1 MKKFLV
7 FLSLALLAGAAHAD
21 PISAVLSIGT
31 MLSSGVAAVGIAG
44 LTLTQGL
51 MFAGGALGLAGAV
64 TGNKKLRNLGGV
76 LGLAGGLSELAKGL
90 ASSGAAAAGEA
101 GSGAGAQQLA
111 QTATTPAEQVAA
123 EVSGQAGSEV
133 VKAAGDVATADAD
146 AINAALSQSG
156 NAPAQAATQAATP
169 ASESFRASANYGP
182 GMVQAPAS
190 GGLATAAKNVGSFI
204 KDNKELVQLGAG
216 LIGGA
221 MKSTGD
227 EDLLNRRAELEQE
240 AQGRYSASVTGIRQ
254 PGQFIRPGVDVTA
267 NRPIQNPIRYVP
279 KRGLIQSAR
288 GA

>member
-76 LGLAGGLSELAKGL
+76 LGLAGGLGELAKGL
-90 ASSGAAAAGEA
+90 ASSGAAVAGEA

-133 VKAAGDVATADAD
+133 AKAAGDVATADMD
-146 AINAALSQSG
+146 AINSALGQS
-156 NAPAQAATQAATP
+156 APVQAATP

-182 GMVQAPAS
+182 GMSQAPAA
-190 GGLATAAKNVGSFI
+190 GGLATAARNVGSFI
-204 KDNKELVQLGAG
+204 KDNKELVQLGSG

-221 MKSTGD
+221 MKGSGD
-227 EDLLNRRAELEQE
+227 QDLLDRRAELEQE

-267 NRPIQNPIRYVP
+267 NRPIQNPVRYVP
-279 KRGLIQSAR
+279 KRDLIQSAR